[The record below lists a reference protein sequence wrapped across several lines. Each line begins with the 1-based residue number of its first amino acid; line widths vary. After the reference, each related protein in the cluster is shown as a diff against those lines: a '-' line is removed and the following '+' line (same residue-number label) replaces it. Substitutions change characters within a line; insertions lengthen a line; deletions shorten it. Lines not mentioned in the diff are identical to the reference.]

1 MKSNPPHQAAAG
13 TTLREAIQ
21 RGDVMADKCPSRGI
35 LNHVTSRWGVLLL
48 IALRG
53 GTHRFSELRRK
64 VTGISEKML
73 AQTLQALEQ
82 DGFVQR
88 RSYPVVPPH
97 VEYLL
102 TPMGEQ
108 ISEKVEALA
117 DWIEVNLASILQE
130 REKKL
135 RKEHEEQ
142 ALPA

>member
-1 MKSNPPHQAAAG
+1 MKNDSPP
-13 TTLREAIQ
+13 TNDNCPTSLREVMQ
-21 RGDVMADKCPSRGI
+21 RGNVMADKCPSRAI

-53 GTHRFSELRRK
+53 GTHRFSALRRQ

-73 AQTLQALEQ
+73 AQTLQTLEA
-82 DGFVQR
+82 DGFVER
-88 RSYPVVPPH
+88 ISYPVVPPH

-117 DWIEVNLASILQE
+117 DWIELNLGDIVKVQLEKADSIA
-130 REKKL
+130 K
-135 RKEHEEQ
+135 
-142 ALPA
+142 A

>member
-1 MKSNPPHQAAAG
+1 MRNNSATDSDCPKS
-13 TTLREAIQ
+13 LREVMQ
-21 RGDVMADKCPSRGI
+21 RGNVMADKCPSRAI

-53 GTHRFSELRRK
+53 GTHRFSELRRQ

-73 AQTLQALEQ
+73 AQTLQTLEA

-88 RSYPVVPPH
+88 ISYPVVPPH

-108 ISEKVEALA
+108 ISDKVEALA
-117 DWIEVNLASILQE
+117 DWIELNLGDILQAQL
-130 REKKL
+130 EK
-135 RKEHEEQ
+135 
-142 ALPA
+142 AGSIATA